1 MKSRLARVAAAA
13 SAIGI
18 VLIGCA
24 AVPPAAD
31 PASDAPELRVSRK
44 ASGEVAGTYADAV
57 AKWRTAEEINEWIG
71 AQFEYDRDRA
81 MQLSETQRARG
92 ATVAIHAPDAF
103 FASPTGVC
111 VDLARFAVET
121 LRLVDPKSR
130 PVYVMIEFDPFYLSG
145 NALRRHWVA
154 GYERDGMRY
163 FFADSK
169 RPGHIAGPYASTQ
182 AFIDDYAG
190 YRGRRIIAFS
200 ERDSY
205 QRTLRKPAARQ
216 ARSER
221 PS

>member
-1 MKSRLARVAAAA
+1 MNSRLARVAAVA
-13 SAIGI
+13 SAIGM
-18 VLIGCA
+18 VLAGCA

-31 PASDAPELRVSRK
+31 PASDAPEHRVSRK
-44 ASGEVAGTYADAV
+44 ASVEVAGTYADAV
-57 AKWRTAEEINEWIG
+57 SKWRTAEEINEWIG
-71 AQFEYDRDRA
+71 ARFEYDQDRA

-111 VDLARFAVET
+111 VDLARFGVET

-130 PVYVMIEFDPFYLSG
+130 PVYVMIEFDPVYLSG

-154 GYERDGMRY
+154 GFERDGMRY

-169 RPGHIAGPYASTQ
+169 RPGHIAGPYAGTQ
-182 AFIDDYAG
+182 AFIDDYAA
-190 YRGRRIIAFS
+190 YRGRRILAFS

-205 QRTLRKPAARQ
+205 QRKLRKPAARQ